1 MVFPIAVFLFVL
13 CQKKQQK
20 GGKSAISGD
29 GMIKITSLKGAPA
42 GIDAEVSRRDSRGH
56 WRFKSY
62 MDGFPDVV
70 DPVFPERVFLWES
83 KSGLFGGY
91 QLSYRKLPLKSAI
104 RSPESYH
111 KMGRCCLVT
120 PRIIHLYELITNDI
134 LMIYQW
140 IWYEYV

>member
-1 MVFPIAVFLFVL
+1 MRVHHIFFVGVITSAFSNRCFFVFL
-13 CQKKQQK
+13 CQKKQRK
-20 GGKSAISGD
+20 GGKSANSGD

-56 WRFKSY
+56 WHLKSY

-70 DPVFPERVFLWES
+70 DPVFPERVILWES
-83 KSGLFGGY
+83 KSGLFGGC

-111 KMGRCCLVT
+111 KMGKGLYSNSKNYSII
-120 PRIIHLYELITNDI
+120 RID
-134 LMIYQW
+134 YQ
-140 IWYEYV
+140 